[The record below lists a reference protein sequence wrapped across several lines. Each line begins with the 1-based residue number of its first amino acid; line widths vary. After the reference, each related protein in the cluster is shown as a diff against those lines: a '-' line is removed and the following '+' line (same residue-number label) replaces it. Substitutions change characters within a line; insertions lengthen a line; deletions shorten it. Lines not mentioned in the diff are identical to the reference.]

1 MTKTGEFLQRF
12 HQHHPE
18 AATLAAFLVLGASD
32 PARVQATDFARLH
45 QQFPNTRDITEE
57 RFRAVADPEAHRRM
71 AGPCF
76 GPIRPSG
83 RRPTELV
90 FDRRL
95 NVLAWLDDQGRP
107 TWAPKGTLPSRL
119 RIVGPLEAP
128 ADGSVT
134 YIFAQ
139 RQSEIDRQRVLELAG
154 RLVTDEALRAAPS
167 ARSAF
172 DNCQLTD
179 VALEQGEQRRARGPG
194 ILQRVAGTVA
204 ATIEAQATSAAY
216 DAASNAV
223 VRVIKP

>member
-12 HQHHPE
+12 QQRHPE

-45 QQFPNTRDITEE
+45 RQFPNTGEITEA
-57 RFRAVADPEAHRRM
+57 RFRAVADPEAHRRTD
-71 AGPCF
+71 GPCF

-83 RRPTELV
+83 RRPTELI

-107 TWAPKGTLPSRL
+107 TWAPKGPLPTQI
-119 RIVGPLEAP
+119 RIVGPLEGQ
-128 ADGSVT
+128 ADGPVT
-134 YIFAQ
+134 YVFAQ
-139 RQSEIDRQRVLELAG
+139 RQSEMDRQRVLELAG
-154 RLVTDEALRAAPS
+154 RLITDDALRAAPA

-172 DNCQLTD
+172 DNCQLSD
-179 VALEQGEQRRARGPG
+179 VAMEQGEQRSARAPG
-194 ILQRVAGTVA
+194 ILQRVAGAVA